1 MTKDIELSEADFE
14 EMEPSVLKG
23 IHDKLRQANADITA
37 YAHEMRDEAASVKHQ
52 LGNEQLRLSHALAR
66 EARQQRILAL
76 VGEKF
81 ITLGALDALSL
92 SMEQRDDS

>member
-1 MTKDIELSEADFE
+1 MTKDIVLSEADFE

-23 IHDKLRQANADITA
+23 IYDKLRQAHADITA
-37 YAHEMRDEAASVKHQ
+37 HANEMRDEVTSIQNNLRH
-52 LGNEQLRLSHALAR
+52 EQLRLSQALAR
-66 EARQQRILAL
+66 EARQQRMLAL

-92 SMEQRDDS
+92 SMERQDDR

>member
-1 MTKDIELSEADFE
+1 MTKDIELSEADFAG
-14 EMEPSVLKG
+14 MEVSVLKG

-37 YAHEMRDEAASVKHQ
+37 HAHEMRDEVTSAENKLRH
-52 LGNEQLRLSHALAR
+52 EQARLSHALAR
-66 EARQQRILAL
+66 EARQQRLLAL

-92 SMEQRDDS
+92 SMEKRDDS